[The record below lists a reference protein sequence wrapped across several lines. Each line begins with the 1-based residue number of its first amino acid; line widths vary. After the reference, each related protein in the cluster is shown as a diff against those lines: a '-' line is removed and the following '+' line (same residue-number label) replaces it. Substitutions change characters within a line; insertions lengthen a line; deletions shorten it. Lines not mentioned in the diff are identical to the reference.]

1 MSYRLIHSVNKNL
14 AEHKDKLDEATI
26 AEIKKSIDE
35 AKEVESSTD
44 AEVIKTKVSALSSA
58 AMKIGQ
64 AMYKKDG
71 SNSDS
76 SKPAGDAASSETKDA
91 QYEEKK

>member
-1 MSYRLIHSVNKNL
+1 MGKNL
-14 AEHKDKLDEATI
+14 IEHKEKLDEATI
-26 AEIKKSIDE
+26 SEINTAIDD
-35 AKEVESSTD
+35 AKTVESSTD
-44 AEVIKTKVSALSSA
+44 VDAIKSKSSALSSA

-71 SNSDS
+71 SSGDS
-76 SKPAGDAASSETKDA
+76 SAQAKDSNDVKDA

>member
-1 MSYRLIHSVNKNL
+1 MIHSVNKNL
-14 AEHKDKLDEATI
+14 TEHKDKLDEATI

-35 AKEVESSTD
+35 AKEVETSTD
-44 AEVIKTKVSALSSA
+44 VEAIKSKSSALSSA
-58 AMKIGQ
+58 SMKIGQ

-71 SNSDS
+71 SSSDS
-76 SKPAGDAASSETKDA
+76 SKQSDPAAEPKDA